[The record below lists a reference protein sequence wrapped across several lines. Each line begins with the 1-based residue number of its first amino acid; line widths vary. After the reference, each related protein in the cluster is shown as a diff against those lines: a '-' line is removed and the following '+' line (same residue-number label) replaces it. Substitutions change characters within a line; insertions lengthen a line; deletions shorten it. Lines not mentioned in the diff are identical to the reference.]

1 MCGGC
6 RRLQRPHLTCY
17 VDINIYRAVSKQ
29 NPTFFDVAL
38 YVRDTC
44 LCLHLQ
50 RAARKVARYF
60 DEALRPLELTHGQF
74 SLLMSL
80 NRPAPPK
87 IGDVAALLAMDRTT
101 LTANLKPL
109 ERRGLVKVVV
119 DNDDRRGRRLTLT
132 QEGRTRLQAAV
143 PIWKRSHAA
152 LERTLGGGGA
162 DRVRADLRA
171 LS

>member
-1 MCGGC
+1 M
-6 RRLQRPHLTCY
+6 
-17 VDINIYRAVSKQ
+17 SKQ
-29 NPTFFDVAL
+29 NLTFFDVAL
-38 YVRDTC
+38 QVRDTC

-60 DEALRPLELTHGQF
+60 DEALRPLELTQGQF

-87 IGDVAALLAMDRTT
+87 IGDVAPLLAMDRTT

-109 ERRGLVKVVV
+109 ERRGLVKITV
-119 DNDDRRGRRLTLT
+119 DDEDRRGRRLMLT
-132 QEGRTRLQAAV
+132 QEGRARLQAAV

-152 LERTLGGGGA
+152 LERKLDGGA
-162 DRVRADLRA
+162 DRLRAGLRA